1 MDTHKKLLILGA
13 GKMGGSL
20 LKGLI
25 ASNKL
30 DFDISIIE
38 PNLTNDIQK
47 LINPNG
53 IEYYK
58 SPEDIKDPDF
68 DLVIFAV
75 KPQSINEVCAGLGKN
90 LNQKKI
96 FSIISIL
103 AGTKIKEFK
112 SFFKESPV
120 IRTMPNLAVSEGS
133 GMTALCGSNNA
144 NKSFKATAGK
154 IFLEVGEI
162 IWVDN
167 EAMMDVITATSG
179 SGPAYFFF
187 LAECLA
193 LISEEM
199 GLSNQDAHKLSR
211 QVVIGSA
218 DVMRNST
225 ESLASLRK
233 KVTSKGGTTEA
244 ALDVMMD
251 SEKDFYNIFKKAI
264 KAAFKRS
271 NELSN

>member
-1 MDTHKKLLILGA
+1 
-13 GKMGGSL
+13 
-20 LKGLI
+20 
-25 ASNKL
+25 
-30 DFDISIIE
+30 
-38 PNLTNDIQK
+38 
-47 LINPNG
+47 
-53 IEYYK
+53 
-58 SPEDIKDPDF
+58 
-68 DLVIFAV
+68 
-75 KPQSINEVCAGLGKN
+75 
-90 LNQKKI
+90 
-96 FSIISIL
+96 
-103 AGTKIKEFK
+103 
-112 SFFKESPV
+112 
-120 IRTMPNLAVSEGS
+120 
-133 GMTALCGSNNA
+133 
-144 NKSFKATAGK
+144 
-154 IFLEVGEI
+154 
-162 IWVDN
+162 
-167 EAMMDVITATSG
+167 MMDVITATSG

-193 LISEEM
+193 LIAEEM